1 MNMQNYK
8 NNKNYE
14 NIGKIIIDKMK
25 ELELDREKRI
35 SSAVEILQ
43 EGDEDARWTA
53 AGVLGEIG
61 GEQAIQSLISF
72 LKTESSAEIR
82 CAILHALSRD
92 MDEDNVLAAIVNA
105 RDNDAS
111 LIVREEAKKIIAE
124 ENEFLQFLED
134 DKSVKLDKVMHK
146 EEKDT
151 SLSNHMSLAASE
163 YQSSLQEQALPTE
176 EIRTEFG
183 EFEVN
188 GINYKYFDDQE
199 GKVYLLCLEGI
210 DATHIRL
217 DNELFELKIVSVDNT
232 IREIIDYT
240 LVDMGDFL
248 IDYKKYPDKHN
259 ISFER
264 H

>member
-35 SSAVEILQ
+35 SSAVKILQ
-43 EGDEDARWTA
+43 EGDEDARWAA
-53 AGVLGEIG
+53 AGVLGEVG
-61 GEQAIQSLISF
+61 GYLALDALISA
-72 LKTESSAEIR
+72 LKTEPSAEVR
-82 CAILHALSRD
+82 CAILHALSGD
-92 MDEDNVLAAIVNA
+92 MDEDHILATIVNA
-105 RDNDAS
+105 RYNDTS
-111 LIVREEAKKIIAE
+111 PSVREEAKKIIAE
-124 ENEFLQFLED
+124 ENEFLQFLGN
-134 DKSVKLDKVMHK
+134 DKNVKLDKVMHK
-146 EEKDT
+146 KETDT

-163 YQSSLQEQALPTE
+163 YQSNLQEQALPTE

-217 DNELFELKIVSVDNT
+217 DNELFELKAVGVDNT
-232 IREIIDYT
+232 IREINDYT
-240 LVDMGDFL
+240 LADMEDFL